1 MKYRAILNLYALNI
15 EIKKQM
21 KQKLLVLQGERE
33 NHNYYQRFQKSEL
46 NNSFKIQGENQLWHQ
61 RFEEYYQ
68 PI

>member
-46 NNSFKIQGENQLWHQ
+46 NNSFKIQGENQ
-61 RFEEYYQ
+61 
-68 PI
+68 